1 MTAGFVLKFISPD
14 NTLNRMEI
22 RVFAEK
28 FAHFCPAGSL
38 EVQTK
43 EVEKVEKDLL
53 LPSCWSLQAGPL
65 ELIPW

>member
-43 EVEKVEKDLL
+43 EVEKVEKDLYYCHPVGLSWLVL
-53 LPSCWSLQAGPL
+53 LN
-65 ELIPW
+65 